1 MIYISKELYLYI
13 SYVIKKK
20 KEKKEKLKTATGKL
34 YVQNVQTM
42 RGLLSIIGGR
52 GNNHKAQELS

>member
-20 KEKKEKLKTATGKL
+20 KNQIEKQQPENSMYRMYNHEGMLGIK
-34 YVQNVQTM
+34 
-42 RGLLSIIGGR
+42 GGE
-52 GNNHKAQELS
+52 GGGDNIW

>member
-20 KEKKEKLKTATGKL
+20 KIEKKLKTATGKL
-34 YVQNVQTM
+34 YVQNAQTM